1 MSNNN
6 ESAKKLSAKLFAA
19 YETERAMKWLHG
31 QNKEFAEKYPAGT
44 PQPEQGETYW
54 IIKNLLNI
62 ISDLKATSPR
72 DWTPCDKGLPEA
84 QDANKVNSPLD
95 YKKYLVTLSYGGRQ
109 FVRTVTYLKGHI
121 GIPPMEYEGWCETDN
136 GTWYGAREF
145 ITAWQ
150 PLPEPYNPNK
160 MVDKKEE

>member
-1 MSNNN
+1 MVEFETIQQGVQKIHEIKTEVERRSYNMSNNN

-62 ISDLKATSPR
+62 ISDLKATSGNRFP
-72 DWTPCDKGLPEA
+72 P
-84 QDANKVNSPLD
+84 PL
-95 YKKYLVTLSYGGRQ
+95 S
-109 FVRTVTYLKGHI
+109 
-121 GIPPMEYEGWCETDN
+121 
-136 GTWYGAREF
+136 
-145 ITAWQ
+145 
-150 PLPEPYNPNK
+150 
-160 MVDKKEE
+160 

>member
-72 DWTPCDKGLPEA
+72 DWTPCAEG
-84 QDANKVNSPLD
+84 SPDIMRRVIVTASGEIVIASKQHELD
-95 YKKYLVTLSYGGRQ
+95 DDETTPIHWYDD
-109 FVRTVTYLKGHI
+109 
-121 GIPPMEYEGWCETDN
+121 EGCRFNDDVV
-136 GTWYGAREF
+136 
-145 ITAWQ
+145 TAWI
-150 PLPEPYNPNK
+150 PLPEPWTGGLDGK
-160 MVDKKEE
+160 